1 MFKGKQ
7 IICII
12 PARMSSGRFPG
23 KPLARISGR
32 EMVLRVADIARK
44 SKYLDHIIVATED
57 EVIKR
62 TCEVNGY
69 ESRITGR
76 HYTCTHRVAEVSET
90 LESDYIINL
99 QGDEPLA
106 DPQWLDDMIEYGVTH
121 DCDMVQ
127 AARQLEPD
135 EIDDEDVVKMVV
147 NNGTVTHMMR
157 TPDIIT
163 ANMITQMGIYMYRRN
178 VICDYPNLDMTFI
191 RYWGGLDTIAFCGKY
206 QVSPFDLKCGK
217 IRAVDR
223 SWHIQ
228 EIEHELAKR

>member
-1 MFKGKQ
+1 
-7 IICII
+7 
-12 PARMSSGRFPG
+12 MSSGRFPG

-57 EVIKR
+57 EVIKG

-178 VICDYPNLDMTFI
+178 VICDYPNLDMTFVK
-191 RYWGGLDTIAFCGKY
+191 YWGGLDTIAFCGKY

>member
-1 MFKGKQ
+1 M
-7 IICII
+7 
-12 PARMSSGRFPG
+12 
-23 KPLARISGR
+23 
-32 EMVLRVADIARK
+32 
-44 SKYLDHIIVATED
+44 
-57 EVIKR
+57 
-62 TCEVNGY
+62 
-69 ESRITGR
+69 
-76 HYTCTHRVAEVSET
+76 
-90 LESDYIINL
+90 ESDYIINL

-178 VICDYPNLDMTFI
+178 VICDYPNLDMTFVK
-191 RYWGGLDTIAFCGKY
+191 YWGGLDTIAFCGKY